1 MATKPKAK
9 AKPKAPSTPSTIAY
23 IRENYGFLAGFL
35 DIPDLRK
42 ILIEAGRRSQKGTP
56 VSKEWIQG
64 KMYATPWWKKT
75 AEVTRN
81 WIALNGTDPATAKQR
96 LASTKTQITSAA
108 TAAGVTLTPDQIAKY
123 ALNVNKFGWSEQQVQ
138 SAIGHQLVYNPDKAA
153 QGQAGLTVDKLKEM
167 SSAYLVPVSDET
179 LQKWARNVVGG
190 DVDLAAFETY
200 AKEQAK
206 SLFPS
211 LSAAIDAGVTVND
224 YVDPYR
230 EQAAKVLEISP
241 DEVDFMDPKWR
252 KAVDQVDPKTG
263 QRTALS
269 LADWTTTMRTDS
281 QYGYDKTKG
290 ARAEAASLTSK
301 LGEMFGVLG

>member
-1 MATKPKAK
+1 MAAK
-9 AKPKAPSTPSTIAY
+9 KAPAKKAAPSSQQRQLAY
-23 IRENYGFLAGFL
+23 IQENYGFMAGFL
-35 DIPDLRK
+35 QIPEIK
-42 ILIEAGRRSQKGTP
+42 NILLKASVPG
-56 VSKEWIQG
+56 KEWSPAKLQG
-64 KMYATPWWKKT
+64 AVYKTSWWKKT
-75 AEVTRN
+75 AAVTRS
-81 WIALNGTDPATAKQR
+81 WIALQSTDPATAKR
-96 LASTKTQITSAA
+96 TLDATKTQIRQAA
-108 TAAGVTLTPDQIAKY
+108 QQSGIAVTDAQVNTW
-123 ALNVNKFGWSEQQVQ
+123 ALNVNKFGWTPEQVQ
-138 SAIGHQLVYNPDKAA
+138 SGIGAQFKYNPDKAA

-167 SSAYLVPVSDET
+167 SSAYLVPVSDAT

-230 EQAAKVLEISP
+230 EQAAKVLEINP